1 MALIMENFAGNYL
14 SCQLNLKKVGVLE
27 GLLSEIG
34 SAPVRY
40 QAGSPVAMRLSR
52 SWKAFSM
59 ASEWYISYMS

>member
-14 SCQLNLKKVGVLE
+14 SCQLNLKKVGELE
-27 GLLSEIG
+27 GLLPEIG

-52 SWKAFSM
+52 SRKAFSM
-59 ASEWYISYMS
+59 ASAWYISYMS